1 MLPVTNQLPTTSGG
15 DPNIGVAEHV
25 VGDEISREAD
35 GEGHYFGGH
44 SAVGQ
49 HGRPRPGSREFFN
62 ER

>member
-1 MLPVTNQLPTTSGG
+1 V
-15 DPNIGVAEHV
+15 HV
-25 VGDEISREAD
+25 VGT
-35 GEGHYFGGH
+35 GFGGH